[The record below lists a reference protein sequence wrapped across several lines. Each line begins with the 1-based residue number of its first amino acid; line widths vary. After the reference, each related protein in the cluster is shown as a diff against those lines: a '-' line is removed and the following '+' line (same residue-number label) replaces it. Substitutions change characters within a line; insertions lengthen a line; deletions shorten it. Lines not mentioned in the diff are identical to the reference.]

1 MEKEVNPPTDFFKG
15 IKISLKSVLKHP
27 DINLSKITNAVIKC
41 NKIVIQTLMFMKL
54 FLLDHYDKYNKLP
67 TINDEFINSCMKI
80 LCNEKATGRPPK
92 QEIKELKEKL
102 TAFYKSEFQPLI
114 QNENLDYT
122 HMNTILDYLTIDIL
136 TMYENNIKFH
146 YVEYVER
153 YVNVVW
159 KKKFIV
165 SKIRKMNITQKAK
178 EQRVNNLCNQLRKI
192 KTDILS
198 AENKNYKSHTTYHTW
213 INQQK
218 QFITPNKSTYKKN
231 NIVYDLMC
239 SPFDYFP
246 CMIVMMKQV
255 EKEEQ
260 TISNVFPMR
269 NEIIPKHIRLDTT
282 TLVHLLM
289 TKKQGIKSEY
299 LTKGNLKRNENKIW
313 EFFFRTE
320 RKMFHK
326 KYYEFHHMIETDGI
340 SCSLLLLRKD
350 LIGKKLP
357 MMKKGLS
364 TETYIDELTDYAQL
378 QNKKI
383 VAIDPGKCDL
393 IYCVDDDNKEANKFR
408 YSQDQRR
415 KETKKKKYSKI
426 HLEMKKEK
434 IQGKTIIEWETELS
448 KLNKKSLNITKFKE
462 YIQKK
467 SEING
472 LLFSFYEKYIFRKLR
487 LQSYRNTKK
496 SEQKMLNNFK
506 RIFGNEKEVV
516 ICFGDYEQKKQMKYK
531 EATKGKGMR
540 TLFRKAGF
548 QTYLVD
554 EFRTSCMCSKCEIGI
569 CKKTMVRENPKPF
582 RSGNVYKCEIGICK
596 KTMVRENPKPFRSG
610 NVLVHGLICCKN
622 GCGYWN
628 RDVNG
633 ATNIYKIAYN
643 GINKKERPIYLS
655 RSKNSSTG
663 LDEPVKPKFTRLEI
677 GKPC

>member
-1 MEKEVNPPTDFFKG
+1 MELEEKPPDDFFKG
-15 IKISLKSVLKHP
+15 IKTSLKSVLKHP
-27 DINLSKITNAVIKC
+27 DINQPKITNAVIKC

-54 FLLDHYDKYNKLP
+54 FLLDHYNKHNTLP
-67 TINDEFINSCMKI
+67 VINKELINSCMKI
-80 LCNEKATGRPPK
+80 LCNEKSAGRPPK
-92 QEIKELKEKL
+92 KEIKELKDKL
-102 TAFYKSEFQPLI
+102 TSFYKTDFQPII

-136 TMYENNIKFH
+136 TMYENNIKLH
-146 YVEYVER
+146 YVEYIER

-165 SKIRKMNITQKAK
+165 SKIRKLNITQKAK

-192 KTDILS
+192 KNDLLNI
-198 AENKNYKSHTTYHTW
+198 ENNNYKSNPIYHTW

-218 QFITPNKSTYKKN
+218 QIITPNKQSYKKN
-231 NIVYDLMC
+231 NIIYDLMC
-239 SPFDYFP
+239 NPFDYFG
-246 CMIVMMKQV
+246 CMVFMMKQV
-255 EKEEQ
+255 ENEEQ
-260 TISNVFPMR
+260 TIYNVFPMR
-269 NEIIPKHIRLDTT
+269 NEVIPKHIRIDTT

-289 TKKQGIKSEY
+289 TKKQGNKSDY

-313 EFFFRTE
+313 KFFFRTE
-320 RKMFHK
+320 RKFFKK
-326 KYYEFHHMIETDGI
+326 KYYDFHHMIETDGV

-350 LIGKKLP
+350 LVGKKLP
-357 MMKKGLS
+357 MIKKGLS
-364 TETYIDELTDYAQL
+364 KETYIDELDDYSNL

-393 IYCVDDDNKEANKFR
+393 IYCVDNSNKEANEFR

-426 HLEMKKEK
+426 QLEIKQEK
-434 IQGKTIIEWETELS
+434 INGKTIIEWETEIS
-448 KLNKKSLNITKFKE
+448 KCNRKTLDITKFKE

-467 SEING
+467 SEINAM
-472 LLFSFYEKYIFRKLR
+472 LFTFYEKYIFRKLR
-487 LQSYRNTKK
+487 LQSYRNTKR
-496 SEQKMLNNFK
+496 SEQRMLNNFK

-516 ICFGDYEQKKQMKYK
+516 ICFGDYEQKQQMKYK

-554 EFRTSCMCSKCEIGI
+554 EFRTSCMCSKCEVGI
-569 CKKTMVRENPKPF
+569 CKKTMVRENPKPY
-582 RSGNVYKCEIGICK
+582 RSGNILI
-596 KTMVRENPKPFRSG
+596 
-610 NVLVHGLICCKN
+610 HGLICCKN

-633 ATNIYKIAYN
+633 ATNIFKIAYN
-643 GINKKERPIYLS
+643 AINNKARPNYLS
-655 RSKNSSTG
+655 RSNKSSG
-663 LDEPVKPKFTRLEI
+663 SLDELPKPKFTRSVKS
-677 GKPC
+677 KPF

>member
-1 MEKEVNPPTDFFKG
+1 MEKEKPQNDFFKG
-15 IKISLKSVLKHP
+15 IKIFLKSVLKHL
-27 DINLSKITNAVIKC
+27 DVNLPKITNVVIKC
-41 NKIVIQTLMFMKL
+41 NKIVIQVLMFMKL
-54 FLLDHYDKYNKLP
+54 FLLDHYEKYNKLP
-67 TINDEFINSCMKI
+67 IINDEFINSCMKI
-80 LCNEKATGRPPK
+80 LCKENASGRPPK

-102 TAFYKSEFQPLI
+102 TAFYKTDFQPLI

-146 YVEYVER
+146 YIEYVER
-153 YVNVVW
+153 YVNVIW
-159 KKKFIV
+159 KKKFII
-165 SKIRKMNITQKAK
+165 SKIRKLNITQKAK
-178 EQRVNNLCNQLRKI
+178 EKRVNNLCTQLRRI
-192 KTDILS
+192 KSDLLNV
-198 AENKNYKSHTTYHTW
+198 ENINYKSHSIYHTW

-218 QFITPNKSTYKKN
+218 QLITPNKSTYKKN

-246 CMIVMMKQV
+246 CMIKMMKQV
-255 EKEEQ
+255 EKEDH

-282 TLVHLLM
+282 TLVHLLI
-289 TKKQGIKSEY
+289 TKKQGNKSNY
-299 LTKGNLKRNENKIW
+299 LTKGNLKKNEDKIW
-313 EFFFRTE
+313 KFFFRTE

-326 KYYEFHHMIETDGI
+326 KHYEFHHMIETDGI

-357 MMKKGLS
+357 IMKKDLS
-364 TETYIDELTDYAQL
+364 TEIYIHELTDYTQL

-393 IYCVDDDNKEANKFR
+393 IYCVDADNKEANKFR

-426 HLEMKKEK
+426 QLELKKEK
-434 IQGKTIIEWETELS
+434 INGKTIIEWETELS
-448 KLNKKSLNITKFKE
+448 KLNRKSLTINKFKE

-472 LLFSFYEKYIFRKLR
+472 ILFKFYEKYIFRKLR
-487 LQSYRNTKK
+487 LQSYRNTKR
-496 SEQKMLNNFK
+496 SEQKMINKFK
-506 RIFGNEKEVV
+506 KIFGNEKDV
-516 ICFGDYEQKKQMKYK
+516 IVCFGDYEQKKQMKFK

-548 QTYLVD
+548 QTYLID

-569 CKKTMVRENPKPF
+569 CKKTMVRENPKPY
-582 RSGNVYKCEIGICK
+582 RTGNII
-596 KTMVRENPKPFRSG
+596 
-610 NVLVHGLICCKN
+610 VHGLICCKN

-643 GINKKERPIYLS
+643 AINNKKRPNYLS
-655 RSKNSSTG
+655 RSNNLSTG
-663 LDEPVKPKFTRLEI
+663 LDESVKPKFTCIEI
-677 GKPC
+677 CKP

>member
-1 MEKEVNPPTDFFKG
+1 MEIKEKPPDDFFKG
-15 IKISLKSVLKHP
+15 IKTSIKSVLKHP
-27 DINLSKITNAVIKC
+27 DINLPKITNAVIKC

-54 FLLDHYDKYNKLP
+54 FLLHHYDKHTTLP
-67 TINDEFINSCMKI
+67 VINDEFINSCMKI
-80 LCNEKATGRPPK
+80 LCNEKSTGRPPK
-92 QEIKELKEKL
+92 KEIKELKDTL
-102 TAFYKSEFQPLI
+102 TSFYKTDFQPLI
-114 QNENLDYT
+114 QDENLDYT

-165 SKIRKMNITQKAK
+165 SKIRKLNITQKEK
-178 EQRVNNLCNQLRKI
+178 EQKVNNLCSQLRKI
-192 KTDILS
+192 KTDLLNTETI
-198 AENKNYKSHTTYHTW
+198 NYKSNSAYHKW

-218 QFITPNKSTYKKN
+218 KIITPNKSIYKKN

-239 SPFDYFP
+239 SPFDYFGN
-246 CMIVMMKQV
+246 MIFMMKQV
-255 EKEEQ
+255 EKEDQ

-269 NEIIPKHIRLDTT
+269 TEVIPKHIRLDTT

-289 TKKQGIKSEY
+289 TKKQGNKSDY
-299 LTKGNLKRNENKIW
+299 LTKGNLKRKEDKIW

-320 RKMFHK
+320 RKFFK
-326 KYYEFHHMIETDGI
+326 KKHYSFHHMIETDGV

-350 LIGKKLP
+350 LVGKKLP

-364 TETYIDELTDYAQL
+364 TETYIDELNDYSTL

-393 IYCVDDDNKEANKFR
+393 IYCVDNDNKDANKFR

-426 HLEMKKEK
+426 HLELKKEK
-434 IQGKTIIEWETELS
+434 INGKTIIEWETELS
-448 KLNKKSLNITKFKE
+448 KLNRKSLDIQKFKD
-462 YIQKK
+462 YIQNK
-467 SEING
+467 SGINCM
-472 LLFSFYEKYIFRKLR
+472 LFKFYEKYIFRKLR

-506 RIFGNEKEVV
+506 RIFGDEKDVV
-516 ICFGDYEQKKQMKYK
+516 VCFGDYEQKKQMKYK

-548 QTYLVD
+548 QTFLVD
-554 EFRTSCMCSKCEIGI
+554 EFRTSCRCSKCEIGI
-569 CKKTMVRENPKPF
+569 CKKTMVRENPKPY
-582 RSGNVYKCEIGICK
+582 RSC
-596 KTMVRENPKPFRSG
+596 
-610 NVLVHGLICCKN
+610 NVLIHGLICCKN

-643 GINKKERPIYLS
+643 AINNKERPNYLS
-655 RSKNSSTG
+655 RSNNLSGS
-663 LDEPVKPKFTRLEI
+663 LDELPKPKFTRSVK
-677 GKPC
+677 GKPF

>member
-1 MEKEVNPPTDFFKG
+1 MEKEVNPSTDFFKG
-15 IKISLKSVLKHP
+15 IKISLKSVLKQP
-27 DINLSKITNAVIKC
+27 DINIPKITNAVIKC
-41 NKIVIQTLMFMKL
+41 NRIIIQSLMFIKL
-54 FLLDHYDKYNKLP
+54 FLLDHYEKYNKLP
-67 TINDEFINSCMKI
+67 IINNEFINSCMKI
-80 LCNEKATGRPPK
+80 LCKENASGRPPK

-102 TAFYKSEFQPLI
+102 TAFYKTDFQPLI

-146 YVEYVER
+146 YIEYVER
-153 YVNVVW
+153 YVNVIW
-159 KKKFIV
+159 KKKFII
-165 SKIRKMNITQKAK
+165 SKIRKLNITQKAK
-178 EQRVNNLCNQLRKI
+178 EKRVNNLCTQLRRI
-192 KTDILS
+192 KSDLLNV
-198 AENKNYKSHTTYHTW
+198 ENINYKSHSIYHTW

-218 QFITPNKSTYKKN
+218 QLITPNKSTYKKN

-246 CMIVMMKQV
+246 CMIKMMKQV
-255 EKEEQ
+255 EKEDQ

-282 TLVHLLM
+282 TLVHLLI
-289 TKKQGIKSEY
+289 TKKQGNKSNY
-299 LTKGNLKRNENKIW
+299 LTKGNLKKNEDKIW
-313 EFFFRTE
+313 KFFFRTE

-326 KYYEFHHMIETDGI
+326 KHYEFHHMIETDGI

-357 MMKKGLS
+357 IMKKGLS
-364 TETYIDELTDYAQL
+364 IEIYIDELTDYTQL

-393 IYCVDDDNKEANKFR
+393 IYCVDADNKEANKFR

-426 HLEMKKEK
+426 QLELKKEK
-434 IQGKTIIEWETELS
+434 INGKTIIEWETELS
-448 KLNKKSLNITKFKE
+448 KLNRKSLTINKFKE

-472 LLFSFYEKYIFRKLR
+472 ILFKFYEKYIFRKLR
-487 LQSYRNTKK
+487 LQSYRNTKR
-496 SEQKMLNNFK
+496 SEQKMINKFK
-506 RIFGNEKEVV
+506 KIFGNEKDV
-516 ICFGDYEQKKQMKYK
+516 IVCFGDYEQKKQMKFK

-548 QTYLVD
+548 QTYLID

-569 CKKTMVRENPKPF
+569 CKKTMVRENPKPY
-582 RSGNVYKCEIGICK
+582 RTGNII
-596 KTMVRENPKPFRSG
+596 
-610 NVLVHGLICCKN
+610 VHGLICCKN

-643 GINKKERPIYLS
+643 AINNKKRPNYLS
-655 RSKNSSTG
+655 RSNNLSTG
-663 LDEPVKPKFTRLEI
+663 LDESVKPKFTCIEI
-677 GKPC
+677 CKP

>member
-1 MEKEVNPPTDFFKG
+1 MSIKEKPPDDFFKG

-27 DINLSKITNAVIKC
+27 DINTPKITNAVILC
-41 NKIVIQTLMFMKL
+41 NKIVINVLLFMKL
-54 FLLDHYDKYNKLP
+54 YLLNYYEMNNTLPVIDKV
-67 TINDEFINSCMKI
+67 FVNSCMKI
-80 LCNEKATGRPPK
+80 MCNEKPQGRPAK
-92 QEIKELKEKL
+92 KEIKELKDNL
-102 TAFYKSEFQPLI
+102 TAFYKTDFEPLI
-114 QNENLDYT
+114 QKETLEYT
-122 HMNTILDYLTIDIL
+122 HMNTILDYLTIDII
-136 TMYENNIKFH
+136 TMYENNIKNHF
-146 YVEYVER
+146 VEYVER
-153 YVNVVW
+153 YVNVIW

-165 SKIRKMNITQKAK
+165 SKIRKLNITKKEKDAK
-178 EQRVNNLCNQLRKI
+178 INKLCNQLRKI
-192 KTDILS
+192 KNDLLNVETTQ
-198 AENKNYKSHTTYHTW
+198 YKSHISYHSW

-218 QFITPNKSTYKKN
+218 QHIIPVKTFKKN
-231 NIVYDLMC
+231 LYYDLMC
-239 SPFDYFP
+239 SPMDYFP
-246 CMIVMMKQV
+246 CMIKMMKQV

-260 TISNVFPMR
+260 TICNVFPMR

-289 TKKQGIKSEY
+289 TKKQGNKSDY
-299 LTKGNLKRNENKIW
+299 LTEGNLKRNENKIW

-320 RKMFHK
+320 RKCFHK
-326 KYYEFHHMIETDGI
+326 KHYEFHHMIETDGI

-357 MMKKGLS
+357 MMKKGINN
-364 TETYIDELTDYAQL
+364 EEYIDEVKDYSQL

-383 VAIDPGKCDL
+383 VSIDPGKCDL
-393 IYCVDDDNKEANKFR
+393 IFCVDADNKEANKFR

-415 KETKKKKYSKI
+415 KETKKKKFSKI
-426 HLEMKKEK
+426 QLQMKKEK
-434 IQGKTIIEWETELS
+434 IHGKTIIEWETELS
-448 KLNKKSLNITKFKE
+448 KLNRKSLIITKFKE

-472 LLFSFYEKYIFRKLR
+472 ILFKFYEKYIFRKLR

-516 ICFGDYEQKKQMKYK
+516 VCFGDYEQKQQMKYK

-554 EFRTSCMCSKCEIGI
+554 EFRTSCRCSKCEIGI
-569 CKKTMVRENPKPF
+569 CAKNMVMENPRPYKT
-582 RSGNVYKCEIGICK
+582 GNI
-596 KTMVRENPKPFRSG
+596 
-610 NVLVHGLICCKN
+610 LVHGLICCKN

-643 GINKKERPIYLS
+643 AINNKVRPNYLS
-655 RSKNSSTG
+655 RSNNFSGFLEEFPKS
-663 LDEPVKPKFTRLEI
+663 KFTCLEI
-677 GKPC
+677 GKP

>member
-1 MEKEVNPPTDFFKG
+1 
-15 IKISLKSVLKHP
+15 
-27 DINLSKITNAVIKC
+27 
-41 NKIVIQTLMFMKL
+41 MKL
-54 FLLDHYDKYNKLP
+54 FLLDHYDKNNTLP
-67 TINDEFINSCMKI
+67 VINDEFINSCMKM
-80 LCNEKATGRPPK
+80 LCNEKLTGRPPK
-92 QEIKELKEKL
+92 KEIKELKDKL
-102 TAFYKSEFQPLI
+102 TAFYKTDFQPLI

-136 TMYENNIKFH
+136 TMYENNIKLH

-159 KKKFIV
+159 KKKFIMN
-165 SKIRKMNITQKAK
+165 KIRKLNITQKAK

-192 KTDILS
+192 KNDLLNVETT
-198 AENKNYKSHTTYHTW
+198 NYKSHSMYHKW
-213 INQQK
+213 INQHK
-218 QFITPNKSTYKKN
+218 QFITPNKQSYKKN

-239 SPFDYFP
+239 SPFEYFS
-246 CMIVMMKQV
+246 CMIFMMKQI

-260 TISNVFPMR
+260 TIYNVFPMR
-269 NEIIPKHIRLDTT
+269 NEVIPKHIRLDTT

-289 TKKQGIKSEY
+289 TKKQGNKSDY
-299 LTKGNLKRNENKIW
+299 LTKGNLKRKEDKIW

-320 RKMFHK
+320 RKFFK
-326 KYYEFHHMIETDGI
+326 KKHYEFHHMIETDGV

-350 LIGKKLP
+350 LVGKKLP

-364 TETYIDELTDYAQL
+364 TETYIDELNDYSSL

-393 IYCVDDDNKEANKFR
+393 IYCVDNSNKEANEFR

-426 HLEMKKEK
+426 QLELKKEE

-448 KLNKKSLNITKFKE
+448 KLNRKTLNITKFKE
-462 YIQKK
+462 YIKKK
-467 SEING
+467 SEINAI
-472 LLFSFYEKYIFRKLR
+472 LFTFYKKYIFRKLR
-487 LQSYRNTKK
+487 LQSYRNTKR
-496 SEQKMLNNFK
+496 SEQRMLNNFK
-506 RIFGNEKEVV
+506 RIFGNAQDVV
-516 ICFGDYEQKKQMKYK
+516 VCFGDYEQKQQMKYK

-569 CKKTMVRENPKPF
+569 CKKNMVRENPKP
-582 RSGNVYKCEIGICK
+582 Y
-596 KTMVRENPKPFRSG
+596 RSG
-610 NVLVHGLICCKN
+610 NVLIHGLICCKN

-633 ATNIYKIAYN
+633 ATNIFKIAYN
-643 GINKKERPIYLS
+643 AINNKERPNYLS
-655 RSKNSSTG
+655 RSNKSSG
-663 LDEPVKPKFTRLEI
+663 SLDELPKPKFTRSAK
-677 GKPC
+677 GKPF

>member
-1 MEKEVNPPTDFFKG
+1 MEIKEKPPEDFFKG
-15 IKISLKSVLKHP
+15 IKISLKSVLKNP
-27 DINLSKITNAVIKC
+27 EINTPKITNAVIKC

-54 FLLDHYDKYNKLP
+54 FLLHYYDKHNILP
-67 TINDEFINSCMKI
+67 IINDKFINSCMKI
-80 LCNEKATGRPPK
+80 LCNEKLTGRPPK
-92 QEIKELKEKL
+92 KEIKELKDKL
-102 TAFYKSEFQPLI
+102 TAFYKTDFQPLI

-136 TMYENNIKFH
+136 TMYENNIKLH
-146 YVEYVER
+146 YVEYIER

-159 KKKFIV
+159 KKKFIMN
-165 SKIRKMNITQKAK
+165 KIRKLNITQKAK
-178 EQRVNNLCNQLRKI
+178 EQKVNNLCNQLRKI
-192 KTDILS
+192 KTDLLNI
-198 AENKNYKSHTTYHTW
+198 ENINYKSHSIYHNW
-213 INQQK
+213 INQHK
-218 QFITPNKSTYKKN
+218 QFITPNKQSYKKN

-239 SPFDYFP
+239 SPMDYFP
-246 CMIVMMKQV
+246 CMIFMMKQI

-260 TISNVFPMR
+260 TIYNVFPMR
-269 NEIIPKHIRLDTT
+269 SEVILKHIRLDTT

-289 TKKQGIKSEY
+289 TKKQGNKSDF
-299 LTKGNLKRNENKIW
+299 LTKGNLKINEDKIW

-320 RKMFHK
+320 RKFFKK
-326 KYYEFHHMIETDGI
+326 KYYEFHHMIETDGV

-350 LIGKKLP
+350 LVGKKLP

-364 TETYIDELTDYAQL
+364 NETYIDELNDYSNL

-383 VAIDPGKCDL
+383 VGIDPGKCDL
-393 IYCVDDDNKEANKFR
+393 IYCVDADNKEANKFR

-426 HLEMKKEK
+426 QLELKKEK

-448 KLNKKSLNITKFKE
+448 KLNKKTLTISKFKD

-467 SEING
+467 SEINNI
-472 LLFSFYEKYIFRKLR
+472 LFTFYEKNIFRKLR

-496 SEQKMLNNFK
+496 SEQKMINQFK
-506 RIFGNEKEVV
+506 KIFGNEKDIVV
-516 ICFGDYEQKKQMKYK
+516 CFGDYEQKKQMKYK

-554 EFRTSCMCSKCEIGI
+554 EFRTSCMCSKCEKCI
-569 CKKTMVRENPKPF
+569 CKKTMVRENPKPY
-582 RSGNVYKCEIGICK
+582 RTGNII
-596 KTMVRENPKPFRSG
+596 
-610 NVLVHGLICCKN
+610 VHGLICCKN

-633 ATNIYKIAYN
+633 ATNIYKIAN
-643 GINKKERPIYLS
+643 NAINNKERPNYLS
-655 RSKNSSTG
+655 RNINLSTG
-663 LDEPVKPKFTRLEI
+663 LDEPVKPKFTRSVK
-677 GKPC
+677 GKPF

>member
-1 MEKEVNPPTDFFKG
+1 MEIKEKPPDDFFKG
-15 IKISLKSVLKHP
+15 IKTSLKSVLKHP
-27 DINLSKITNAVIKC
+27 DINLPKITNAVIKC
-41 NKIVIQTLMFMKL
+41 NKIVIQTMMFMKL
-54 FLLDHYDKYNKLP
+54 FLLDHYDKNNTLP
-67 TINDEFINSCMKI
+67 VINDEFINSCMKI
-80 LCNEKATGRPPK
+80 LCNEKASGRPPK
-92 QEIKELKEKL
+92 KEIKELKDKL
-102 TAFYKSEFQPLI
+102 TAFYKRDFKPFI

-136 TMYENNIKFH
+136 TMYENNIKLH
-146 YVEYVER
+146 YVEYIER
-153 YVNVVW
+153 YVNIVW
-159 KKKFIV
+159 KKKFIMN
-165 SKIRKMNITQKAK
+165 KIRKLNITQKAK

-192 KTDILS
+192 KNDLLNV
-198 AENKNYKSHTTYHTW
+198 ENNNYKSHSMYHKW

-218 QFITPNKSTYKKN
+218 QFITPSKTTYKKN

-239 SPFDYFP
+239 SPFDYFG
-246 CMIVMMKQV
+246 CMIFMMKQI

-260 TISNVFPMR
+260 TIYNVFPMR
-269 NEIIPKHIRLDTT
+269 NEVIPKHIRLDTT

-289 TKKQGIKSEY
+289 TKKQGNKSDY
-299 LTKGNLKRNENKIW
+299 LTKGNLKRKEDKIW

-320 RKMFHK
+320 RKCFKK
-326 KYYEFHHMIETDGI
+326 KYYEFHHMIETDGV

-364 TETYIDELTDYAQL
+364 TETYIDELNDYSNL

-383 VAIDPGKCDL
+383 VGIDPGKNDL
-393 IYCVDDDNKEANKFR
+393 IYCVDNSNKEANEFR

-426 HLEMKKEK
+426 QLELKEEK
-434 IQGKTIIEWETELS
+434 INGKTIIEWETEIS
-448 KLNKKSLNITKFKE
+448 KYNRKTLNITKFKK

-467 SEING
+467 SEINSI
-472 LLFSFYEKYIFRKLR
+472 LFVFYEKYIFRKLR
-487 LQSYRNTKK
+487 LQSYRNTKR

-516 ICFGDYEQKKQMKYK
+516 VCFGDYEQKYQMKYK
-531 EATKGKGMR
+531 EATKGKGIR

-548 QTYLVD
+548 QTYLVN
-554 EFRTSCMCSKCEIGI
+554 EFRTSYMCSKCEVGI
-569 CKKTMVRENPKPF
+569 CKKNMVRENPKP
-582 RSGNVYKCEIGICK
+582 Y
-596 KTMVRENPKPFRSG
+596 RSG
-610 NVLVHGLICCKN
+610 NVLIHGLICCKN

-643 GINKKERPIYLS
+643 AINNKERPNYLS
-655 RSKNSSTG
+655 RNNKSSG
-663 LDEPVKPKFTRLEI
+663 SLDELPKSKFTRSAK
-677 GKPC
+677 GKPF

>member
-1 MEKEVNPPTDFFKG
+1 MSIKEKPPDDFFKG

-27 DINLSKITNAVIKC
+27 DVNLPKITNAVIKC

-54 FLLDHYDKYNKLP
+54 FLLDHYEKYNTLP
-67 TINDEFINSCMKI
+67 IINDEFINSCMKI

-92 QEIKELKEKL
+92 QEIKELKDTL
-102 TAFYKSEFQPLI
+102 TSFYKTDFQPII

-165 SKIRKMNITQKAK
+165 SKIRKLNITQKEK

-192 KTDILS
+192 KNDLLNIEKT
-198 AENKNYKSHTTYHTW
+198 NYKSHSMYHAW

-218 QFITPNKSTYKKN
+218 QFITPNKTTYKKN

-239 SPFDYFP
+239 NPMNYFP
-246 CMIVMMKQV
+246 CMIKMMKQV
-255 EKEEQ
+255 EKEQQ

-269 NEIIPKHIRLDTT
+269 NEVIPKHIRLDTT

-289 TKKQGIKSEY
+289 TKKQGNKSDF
-299 LTKGNLKRNENKIW
+299 LTKGNLKRKEDKIW

-326 KYYEFHHMIETDGI
+326 KYYEFHHMIETDGV

-357 MMKKGLS
+357 MMKKELL
-364 TETYIDELTDYAQL
+364 TETYIDELTDYTQL

-426 HLEMKKEK
+426 QLELKKEK
-434 IQGKTIIEWETELS
+434 INGKTIIEWETELS
-448 KLNKKSLNITKFKE
+448 KLNRKSLNITKFKE

-467 SEING
+467 SEINNT
-472 LLFSFYEKYIFRKLR
+472 LYKFYETYIFRKLR

-496 SEQKMLNNFK
+496 SEQKMINQFK
-506 RIFGNEKEVV
+506 KIFGNENDVV
-516 ICFGDYEQKKQMKYK
+516 VCFGDYEQKQHMKFK

-569 CKKTMVRENPKPF
+569 CKKTMVRENPKPY
-582 RSGNVYKCEIGICK
+582 RNGNII
-596 KTMVRENPKPFRSG
+596 
-610 NVLVHGLICCKN
+610 VHGLICCKN

-633 ATNIYKIAYN
+633 ATNIYKIAYDA
-643 GINKKERPIYLS
+643 INNKERPNYLS
-655 RSKNSSTG
+655 RSKNLSTG
-663 LDEPVKPKFTRLEI
+663 LDEPVKPKFTRSVK

>member
-15 IKISLKSVLKHP
+15 IKISLKSVLKQP

-54 FLLDHYDKYNKLP
+54 FLLDHYDKHNKLP
-67 TINDEFINSCMKI
+67 IINDEFINSCMKI

-92 QEIKELKEKL
+92 KEIKELKDTL
-102 TAFYKSEFQPLI
+102 SAFYKTDFQPLI

-146 YVEYVER
+146 YIEYVER

-159 KKKFIV
+159 KKKLIV
-165 SKIRKMNITQKAK
+165 NKIRKMNITQKEK
-178 EQRVNNLCNQLRKI
+178 EQRVNNLCSQLRKI
-192 KTDILS
+192 KTDLLNVTEGS
-198 AENKNYKSHTTYHTW
+198 KNYKSHSMYHAW
-213 INQQK
+213 INKQK

-246 CMIVMMKQV
+246 CMIMMMNQV

-269 NEIIPKHIRLDTT
+269 SEIIPKHIRLDTT

-340 SCSLLLLRKD
+340 SCTLLLLRKD
-350 LIGKKLP
+350 LIGKRLP

-364 TETYIDELTDYAQL
+364 CETYIDELPDYMQL

-383 VAIDPGKCDL
+383 VGVDPGLCDL
-393 IYCVDDDNKEANKFR
+393 IYCVDADNKEANKFR

-426 HLEMKKEK
+426 QLELKKEN
-434 IQGKTIIEWETELS
+434 INGKTIIEWETELS
-448 KLNKKSLNITKFKE
+448 KLNRKSLNITKFKE

-472 LLFSFYEKYIFRKLR
+472 LLFAFYEKYIFRKLR

-496 SEQKMLNNFK
+496 SEQKMINNFK
-506 RIFGNEKEVV
+506 RIFGNEKDVV
-516 ICFGDYEQKKQMKYK
+516 VCFGDYEQKQHMKFK

-554 EFRTSCMCSKCEIGI
+554 EFRTSCRCS
-569 CKKTMVRENPKPF
+569 
-582 RSGNVYKCEIGICK
+582 KCEIGICK

-643 GINKKERPIYLS
+643 AVNNKERPNYLS
-655 RSKNSSTG
+655 RSKNTSTG
-663 LDEPVKPKFTRLEI
+663 LDEPVKSKFTCLEI

>member
-1 MEKEVNPPTDFFKG
+1 
-15 IKISLKSVLKHP
+15 
-27 DINLSKITNAVIKC
+27 
-41 NKIVIQTLMFMKL
+41 
-54 FLLDHYDKYNKLP
+54 
-67 TINDEFINSCMKI
+67 
-80 LCNEKATGRPPK
+80 
-92 QEIKELKEKL
+92 
-102 TAFYKSEFQPLI
+102 
-114 QNENLDYT
+114 
-122 HMNTILDYLTIDIL
+122 
-136 TMYENNIKFH
+136 
-146 YVEYVER
+146 
-153 YVNVVW
+153 
-159 KKKFIV
+159 
-165 SKIRKMNITQKAK
+165 MNITQKEK
-178 EQRVNNLCNQLRKI
+178 EQRVNNLCGQLRKI
-192 KTDILS
+192 KTDLLNVTEGS
-198 AENKNYKSHTTYHTW
+198 KNYKSHAMYHTW

-218 QFITPNKSTYKKN
+218 QSITPNKSTYKKN

-246 CMIVMMKQV
+246 CMIVMMKQI

-269 NEIIPKHIRLDTT
+269 SEIIPKHIRLDTT

-320 RKMFHK
+320 QKTFHK

-350 LIGKKLP
+350 LIGKRLP

-364 TETYIDELTDYAQL
+364 SETYIDELTDYTQL

-383 VAIDPGKCDL
+383 VSIDPGLCDL
-393 IYCVDDDNKEANKFR
+393 IYCVDSDNKDANKFR

-426 HLEMKKEK
+426 QLKLKREK
-434 IQGKTIIEWETELS
+434 INGKTIIEWETELS
-448 KLNKKSLNITKFKE
+448 KLNRKSLTITKFKE

-472 LLFSFYEKYIFRKLR
+472 LLFAFYEKYIFRKLR

-496 SEQKMLNNFK
+496 SEQKMINNFK
-506 RIFGNEKEVV
+506 RIFGNETDVV
-516 ICFGDYEQKKQMKYK
+516 VCFGDYEQKQHMKFK

-540 TLFRKAGF
+540 TLFRNAGF

-554 EFRTSCMCSKCEIGI
+554 EFRTSCRCSKCEIGI
-569 CKKTMVRENPKPF
+569 CKKTLVRK
-582 RSGNVYKCEIGICK
+582 
-596 KTMVRENPKPFRSG
+596 NPKPFRSG

-643 GINKKERPIYLS
+643 AINNKERPSYLS
-655 RSKNSSTG
+655 RSKNTSTG
-663 LDEPVKPKFTRLEI
+663 LDESVKPKFTCLEI

>member
-1 MEKEVNPPTDFFKG
+1 MEIKEKPPEDFFKG
-15 IKISLKSVLKHP
+15 IKTSLKSVLKHP
-27 DINLSKITNAVIKC
+27 GINLHKITNAVIKC

-54 FLLDHYDKYNKLP
+54 FLLDHYEKHNILP
-67 TINDEFINSCMKI
+67 IINDEFINSCMKI
-80 LCNEKATGRPPK
+80 LCNEKASGRPPK
-92 QEIKELKEKL
+92 KEIKELKDCL
-102 TAFYKSEFQPLI
+102 TAFYKSDFQQLI
-114 QNENLDYT
+114 QNEHLDYT

-165 SKIRKMNITQKAK
+165 NKIRKMNITQKEK
-178 EQRVNNLCNQLRKI
+178 EQRVNNLCSQLRKI
-192 KTDILS
+192 KTDLLNT
-198 AENKNYKSHTTYHTW
+198 ETTNYKSNFAYHKW

-218 QFITPNKSTYKKN
+218 QFITPNKTIYKKN

-239 SPFDYFP
+239 SPFDYFGN
-246 CMIVMMKQV
+246 MIFMMKQV
-255 EKEEQ
+255 EKEDQ

-269 NEIIPKHIRLDTT
+269 SGVIPKHIRLDTT

-289 TKKQGIKSEY
+289 TKKQGNKSDY
-299 LTKGNLKRNENKIW
+299 LTKGNLKRKEDKIW

-320 RKMFHK
+320 RKFFKK
-326 KYYEFHHMIETDGI
+326 KYYSFHHMIETDGV

-350 LIGKKLP
+350 LVGKKLP
-357 MMKKGLS
+357 IMKKGLS
-364 TETYIDELTDYAQL
+364 IETYIDELNDYSNL

-393 IYCVDDDNKEANKFR
+393 IYCVDNDNKDANKFR

-426 HLEMKKEK
+426 QLGLKKEK

-448 KLNKKSLNITKFKE
+448 KLNRKSLNITKFKQ
-462 YIQKK
+462 YIQNK
-467 SEING
+467 SEINTM
-472 LLFSFYEKYIFRKLR
+472 LFTFYEKYIFRKLR

-506 RIFGNEKEVV
+506 RIFGNEKDIIV
-516 ICFGDYEQKKQMKYK
+516 CFGDYEQKKQMKYK

-548 QTYLVD
+548 QTFLVD
-554 EFRTSCMCSKCEIGI
+554 EFRTSCRCSKCEIGI
-569 CKKTMVRENPKPF
+569 CKKTMVRENPKP
-582 RSGNVYKCEIGICK
+582 YK
-596 KTMVRENPKPFRSG
+596 SG
-610 NVLVHGLICCKN
+610 NVLIHGLICCKN

-643 GINKKERPIYLS
+643 AINNKARPNYLS
-655 RSKNSSTG
+655 RSKNLSGS
-663 LDEPVKPKFTRLEI
+663 LDELPKPKFTRSAK
-677 GKPC
+677 GKPF

>member
-1 MEKEVNPPTDFFKG
+1 MSIKEKPPDDFFKG

-27 DINLSKITNAVIKC
+27 DVNLPKITNAVIKC

-54 FLLDHYDKYNKLP
+54 FLLDYYEKHNKLLI
-67 TINDEFINSCMKI
+67 INDEFINSCMKI
-80 LCNEKATGRPPK
+80 LCNEKSSGRPPK

-102 TAFYKSEFQPLI
+102 SAFYKTDFQPLI
-114 QNENLDYT
+114 QNEELDYT

-165 SKIRKMNITQKAK
+165 SKIRKLNITQKEK
-178 EQRVNNLCNQLRKI
+178 EQRVSVLCSQLRKI
-192 KTDILS
+192 KTDLLNIES
-198 AENKNYKSHTTYHTW
+198 TNYKSHSMYHTW
-213 INQQK
+213 INRQK
-218 QFITPNKSTYKKN
+218 QMITPNKTTYKKN

-239 SPFDYFP
+239 SPMDYFP
-246 CMIVMMKQV
+246 CMIKMMKQV

-269 NEIIPKHIRLDTT
+269 SEVIPKHIRLDTT

-289 TKKQGIKSEY
+289 TKKQGNKSDY
-299 LTKGNLKRNENKIW
+299 LTKGNLKRKEDKIW

-326 KYYEFHHMIETDGI
+326 KYYEFHHMIETDGV

-364 TETYIDELTDYAQL
+364 TETYIDELTEYSQL

-393 IYCVDDDNKEANKFR
+393 IYCVDDDKKEANKFR

-426 HLEMKKEK
+426 QLELKKEK
-434 IQGKTIIEWETELS
+434 INGKTIIEWETELS
-448 KLNKKSLNITKFKE
+448 KLNRKSLNIQKFKE

-467 SEING
+467 SEINNV
-472 LLFSFYEKYIFRKLR
+472 LYKFYETYIFRKLR

-496 SEQKMLNNFK
+496 SEQKMINQFK
-506 RIFGNEKEVV
+506 KIFGNEKEVV
-516 ICFGDYEQKKQMKYK
+516 VCFGDYEQKQHMKFK

-554 EFRTSCMCSKCEIGI
+554 EFRTSCMCSNCEIGI
-569 CKKTMVRENPKPF
+569 CKKTMVRKNPKPY
-582 RSGNVYKCEIGICK
+582 RTGNII
-596 KTMVRENPKPFRSG
+596 
-610 NVLVHGLICCKN
+610 VHGLICCKN

-643 GINKKERPIYLS
+643 AINNKERPNYLS
-655 RSKNSSTG
+655 RSKNLSTG
-663 LDEPVKPKFTRLEI
+663 LDEPVKPKFTRSVKC
-677 GKPC
+677 KPF

>member
-1 MEKEVNPPTDFFKG
+1 MSNIKEKPPDDFFKG
-15 IKISLKSVLKHP
+15 IKLSLKSVLKHP
-27 DINLSKITNAVIKC
+27 DINLPKITNAVIKC
-41 NKIVIQTLMFMKL
+41 NKIVIQTLQFMKL
-54 FLLDHYDKYNKLP
+54 FILNHYEKHHSLP
-67 TINDEFINSCMKI
+67 IINDEFINSCMKI
-80 LCNEKATGRPPK
+80 LCNENASGRPPK
-92 QEIKELKEKL
+92 KEIKELKDTL
-102 TAFYKSEFQPLI
+102 TAFYKSDFQPLI
-114 QNENLDYT
+114 QNDNLDYT

-159 KKKFIV
+159 KKKFLV
-165 SKIRKMNITQKAK
+165 NKIRKLNLTQKEK
-178 EQRVNNLCNQLRKI
+178 EQRVNKLCSQLRKI
-192 KTDILS
+192 KSDILNVDKS
-198 AENKNYKSHTTYHTW
+198 GYKSQPSYHSW
-213 INQQK
+213 INQHK
-218 QFITPNKSTYKKN
+218 QFITPNKPTYKKN

-269 NEIIPKHIRLDTT
+269 SEIIPKHIRLDTT

-320 RKMFHK
+320 RKFFHK
-326 KYYEFHHMIETDGI
+326 QHYEFHHMIETDGI

-350 LIGKKLP
+350 LIGKRLP

-364 TETYIDELTDYAQL
+364 NETYIDEVKEYSTLR
-378 QNKKI
+378 NKKI
-383 VAIDPGKCDL
+383 VAIDPGLCDL
-393 IYCVDDDNKEANKFR
+393 IYCVDADNKEANTFR

-415 KETKKKKYSKI
+415 KETKKKKYAKI
-426 HLEMKKEK
+426 QLGLKKEK

-448 KLNKKSLNITKFKE
+448 KLNKKSLDITKFKA

-472 LLFSFYEKYIFRKLR
+472 LLFTFYEKYVFRKLR
-487 LQSYRNTKK
+487 LQSYRNIKN
-496 SEQKMLNNFK
+496 SEQRMINNFK

-516 ICFGDYEQKKQMKYK
+516 VCFGDYEQKQHMKFK

-540 TLFRKAGF
+540 SLFKKANF

-554 EFRTSCMCSKCEIGI
+554 EFRTSCRCSKCEIGI

-582 RSGNVYKCEIGICK
+582 RTGNI
-596 KTMVRENPKPFRSG
+596 
-610 NVLVHGLICCKN
+610 LVHGLICCKN

-643 GINKKERPIYLS
+643 AINNKARPSYLS
-655 RSKNSSTG
+655 RSNNTSG
-663 LDEPVKPKFTRLEI
+663 NLDELPKPKFTL
-677 GKPC
+677 P

>member
-1 MEKEVNPPTDFFKG
+1 MEEEVNPPTDFFKG

-27 DINLSKITNAVIKC
+27 DINLPKITNAVIKC
-41 NKIVIQTLMFMKL
+41 NKIVIQVLMFMKL
-54 FLLDHYDKYNKLP
+54 FLLDHYDKHNTLP
-67 TINDEFINSCMKI
+67 IINDEFINSCMKI

-102 TAFYKSEFQPLI
+102 TSFYKSDFQPLI
-114 QNENLDYT
+114 QDENLDYT

-178 EQRVNNLCNQLRKI
+178 EQRVNNLCSQLRKI
-192 KTDILS
+192 KNDLLNVT
-198 AENKNYKSHTTYHTW
+198 ETNYKSHTMYHTW
-213 INQQK
+213 INQHK
-218 QFITPNKSTYKKN
+218 QSITPNKPTYKKN

-255 EKEEQ
+255 ETEEQ

-269 NEIIPKHIRLDTT
+269 SEIIPKHIRLDTT

-289 TKKQGIKSEY
+289 TTKQGIKSEY
-299 LTKGNLKRNENKIW
+299 LTKGNLKRNEDKIW

-320 RKMFHK
+320 RKMFSK

-340 SCSLLLLRKD
+340 SCTLLLLRKD
-350 LIGKKLP
+350 LIGKRLP

-364 TETYIDELTDYAQL
+364 TETYIDELTDYTQL

-383 VAIDPGKCDL
+383 VGIDPGKCDL
-393 IYCVDDDNKEANKFR
+393 IYCVDADNKDANKFR

-426 HLEMKKEK
+426 QLELKKEK
-434 IQGKTIIEWETELS
+434 IQGKGTSKTIIEWETELS
-448 KLNKKSLNITKFKE
+448 KLNKKTLDITKFKE

-472 LLFSFYEKYIFRKLR
+472 LLFPFYEKYIFRKLR

-506 RIFGNEKEVV
+506 RIFGSEKDVV
-516 ICFGDYEQKKQMKYK
+516 VCFGDYEQKKHMKFK

-554 EFRTSCMCSKCEIGI
+554 EFRTSCRCS
-569 CKKTMVRENPKPF
+569 
-582 RSGNVYKCEIGICK
+582 KCEIGICK

-633 ATNIYKIAYN
+633 ATNIYKIAFN
-643 GINKKERPIYLS
+643 AINNKARPSYLS
-655 RSKNSSTG
+655 RSKNTSTG
-663 LDEPVKPKFTRLEI
+663 LDEPVKPKFTCLEI

>member
-1 MEKEVNPPTDFFKG
+1 
-15 IKISLKSVLKHP
+15 
-27 DINLSKITNAVIKC
+27 
-41 NKIVIQTLMFMKL
+41 MKL
-54 FLLDHYDKYNKLP
+54 FLLDHYDKHNTIP
-67 TINDEFINSCMKI
+67 VINDEFINSCMKI
-80 LCNEKATGRPPK
+80 LCNEKSTGRPPK
-92 QEIKELKEKL
+92 KEIKELKDTL
-102 TAFYKSEFQPLI
+102 TSFYKTDFQPLI
-114 QNENLDYT
+114 QDENLDYT

-165 SKIRKMNITQKAK
+165 SKIRKLNITQKEK
-178 EQRVNNLCNQLRKI
+178 EQKVNNLCSQLRKI
-192 KTDILS
+192 KTDLLNT
-198 AENKNYKSHTTYHTW
+198 ETTNYKSNSAYHKW

-218 QFITPNKSTYKKN
+218 KIITPNKSIYKKN

-239 SPFDYFP
+239 SPFDYFGN
-246 CMIVMMKQV
+246 MIFMMKQV
-255 EKEEQ
+255 AKEDQ

-269 NEIIPKHIRLDTT
+269 SEVIPKHIRLDTT

-289 TKKQGIKSEY
+289 TKKQGNKSDY
-299 LTKGNLKRNENKIW
+299 LTKGNLKRKEDKIW

-320 RKMFHK
+320 RKFFK
-326 KYYEFHHMIETDGI
+326 KKHYSFHHMIETDGV

-350 LIGKKLP
+350 LVGKKLP

-364 TETYIDELTDYAQL
+364 TETYIDELNDYSTL

-393 IYCVDDDNKEANKFR
+393 IYCVDNDNKDANKFR

-426 HLEMKKEK
+426 HLELKKEK
-434 IQGKTIIEWETELS
+434 NNGKTIIEWETELS
-448 KLNKKSLNITKFKE
+448 KLNRKSLDIQKFKD

-472 LLFSFYEKYIFRKLR
+472 MLFKFYEKYIFRKLR

-506 RIFGNEKEVV
+506 RIFADEKNVV
-516 ICFGDYEQKKQMKYK
+516 VCFGDYEQKKQMKYK

-548 QTYLVD
+548 QTFLVD
-554 EFRTSCMCSKCEIGI
+554 EFRTSCRCSKCEIGI
-569 CKKTMVRENPKPF
+569 CKKTMVRENPKP
-582 RSGNVYKCEIGICK
+582 Y
-596 KTMVRENPKPFRSG
+596 RSG
-610 NVLVHGLICCKN
+610 NVLIHGLICCKN

-643 GINKKERPIYLS
+643 AINNKERPNYLS
-655 RSKNSSTG
+655 RSNNLSG
-663 LDEPVKPKFTRLEI
+663 NLDELPKPKFTRSVK
-677 GKPC
+677 GKPF

>member
-1 MEKEVNPPTDFFKG
+1 MEIKEKPPEDFFKG
-15 IKISLKSVLKHP
+15 IKTSLKSVLKHP
-27 DINLSKITNAVIKC
+27 GINLHKITNAVIKC

-54 FLLDHYDKYNKLP
+54 FLLDHYEKHNILP
-67 TINDEFINSCMKI
+67 IINDEFINSCMKI
-80 LCNEKATGRPPK
+80 LCNEKASGRPPK
-92 QEIKELKEKL
+92 KEIKELKDCL
-102 TAFYKSEFQPLI
+102 TAFYKSDFQQLI
-114 QNENLDYT
+114 QNEHLDYT

-165 SKIRKMNITQKAK
+165 NKIRKMNITQKEK
-178 EQRVNNLCNQLRKI
+178 EQRVNNLCSQLRKI
-192 KTDILS
+192 KTDLLNT
-198 AENKNYKSHTTYHTW
+198 ETTNYKSNFAYHKW

-218 QFITPNKSTYKKN
+218 QFITPNKTIYKKN

-239 SPFDYFP
+239 SPFDYFGN
-246 CMIVMMKQV
+246 MIFMMKQV
-255 EKEEQ
+255 EKEDQ

-269 NEIIPKHIRLDTT
+269 SGVIPKHIRLDTT

-289 TKKQGIKSEY
+289 TKKQGNKSDY
-299 LTKGNLKRNENKIW
+299 LTKGNLKRKEDKIW

-320 RKMFHK
+320 RKFFKK
-326 KYYEFHHMIETDGI
+326 KYYSFHHMIETDGV

-350 LIGKKLP
+350 LVGKKLP
-357 MMKKGLS
+357 IMKKGLS
-364 TETYIDELTDYAQL
+364 IETYINELNDYSNL

-393 IYCVDDDNKEANKFR
+393 IYCVDNDNKDANKFR
-408 YSQDQRR
+408 YSQNQRR

-426 HLEMKKEK
+426 QLGLKKEK

-448 KLNKKSLNITKFKE
+448 KLNRKSLNITKFKQ
-462 YIQKK
+462 YIQNK
-467 SEING
+467 SEINTM
-472 LLFSFYEKYIFRKLR
+472 LFTFYEKYIFRKLR

-506 RIFGNEKEVV
+506 RIFGNEKDIIV
-516 ICFGDYEQKKQMKYK
+516 CFGDYEQKKQMKYK

-548 QTYLVD
+548 QTFLVD
-554 EFRTSCMCSKCEIGI
+554 EFRTSCRCSKCEIGI
-569 CKKTMVRENPKPF
+569 CKKTMVRENPKP
-582 RSGNVYKCEIGICK
+582 YK
-596 KTMVRENPKPFRSG
+596 SG
-610 NVLVHGLICCKN
+610 NVLIHGLICCKN

-643 GINKKERPIYLS
+643 AINNKARPNYLS
-655 RSKNSSTG
+655 RSKNLSGS
-663 LDEPVKPKFTRLEI
+663 LDELPKPKFTRSAK
-677 GKPC
+677 GKPF

>member
-1 MEKEVNPPTDFFKG
+1 MEEEVNPPTDFFKG
-15 IKISLKSVLKHP
+15 IKISLKSVLKRP
-27 DINLSKITNAVIKC
+27 DINLPKITNAVIKC
-41 NKIVIQTLMFMKL
+41 NKIVIQVLMFMKL
-54 FLLDHYDKYNKLP
+54 FLLDHYDKHNTLP
-67 TINDEFINSCMKI
+67 IINDEFINSCMKI

-102 TAFYKSEFQPLI
+102 TSFYKSDFQPLI
-114 QNENLDYT
+114 QDENLDYT

-165 SKIRKMNITQKAK
+165 GKIRKMNITQKAK
-178 EQRVNNLCNQLRKI
+178 EQRVNNLCSQLRKI
-192 KTDILS
+192 KTDLLNIT
-198 AENKNYKSHTTYHTW
+198 ETNYKSNSMYHTW

-218 QFITPNKSTYKKN
+218 QSITPNKSIYKKN

-255 EKEEQ
+255 ETEEQ

-269 NEIIPKHIRLDTT
+269 SEIIPKHIRLDTT

-289 TKKQGIKSEY
+289 TKTQGIKSEY
-299 LTKGNLKRNENKIW
+299 LTKGNLKRNEDKIW

-320 RKMFHK
+320 RKMFYK

-340 SCSLLLLRKD
+340 SCTLLLLRKD
-350 LIGKKLP
+350 LIGKRLP

-364 TETYIDELTDYAQL
+364 TETYIDELTDYTQL

-383 VAIDPGKCDL
+383 VGIDPGKCDL
-393 IYCVDDDNKEANKFR
+393 IYCVDADNKDTNKFR

-426 HLEMKKEK
+426 QLELKKER
-434 IQGKTIIEWETELS
+434 IQGKGTSKTIIEWETELS
-448 KLNKKSLNITKFKE
+448 KLNKKTLNITKFKE

-472 LLFSFYEKYIFRKLR
+472 LLFPFYEKYIFRKLR

-506 RIFGNEKEVV
+506 RIFGSEKDVV
-516 ICFGDYEQKKQMKYK
+516 VCFGDYEQKKHMKFK

-554 EFRTSCMCSKCEIGI
+554 EFRTSCRCSKCEIGI
-569 CKKTMVRENPKPF
+569 CKKTMVMENPRPY
-582 RSGNVYKCEIGICK
+582 RNGS
-596 KTMVRENPKPFRSG
+596 
-610 NVLVHGLICCKN
+610 VLVHGLIRCKN

-628 RDVNG
+628 RDTNG
-633 ATNIYKIAYN
+633 ATNIYKIAFN
-643 GINKKERPIYLS
+643 AINNKARPSYLS
-655 RSKNSSTG
+655 RSITTPQG
-663 LDEPVKPKFTRLEI
+663 F
-677 GKPC
+677 

>member
-27 DINLSKITNAVIKC
+27 DVNLPKITNAVIKC
-41 NKIVIQTLMFMKL
+41 NKIVIQVLMFMKL
-54 FLLDHYDKYNKLP
+54 FLLDHYDKHNKLP
-67 TINDEFINSCMKI
+67 IINDEFINSCMKI

-92 QEIKELKEKL
+92 KEIKELKDTL
-102 TAFYKSEFQPLI
+102 SAFYKTDFQPLI

-165 SKIRKMNITQKAK
+165 SKIRKMNITQKEK
-178 EQRVNNLCNQLRKI
+178 EQRVNNLCSQLRKI
-192 KTDILS
+192 KTDLLNVTEGS
-198 AENKNYKSHTTYHTW
+198 KNYKSHTMYHIW

-269 NEIIPKHIRLDTT
+269 SEIIPKHIRLDTT

-299 LTKGNLKRNENKIW
+299 LTKGNLKRNEDKIW

-340 SCSLLLLRKD
+340 SCTLLLLRKD
-350 LIGKKLP
+350 LIGKRLP

-364 TETYIDELTDYAQL
+364 GETYIDDLDDYSSL

-383 VAIDPGKCDL
+383 VAIDPGLCDL
-393 IYCVDDDNKEANKFR
+393 IYCVDADNKEANKFR

-426 HLEMKKEK
+426 QLELKKEK
-434 IQGKTIIEWETELS
+434 INGKTIIEWETELS
-448 KLNKKSLNITKFKE
+448 KLNRKSLNITKFKE

-472 LLFSFYEKYIFRKLR
+472 LLFAFYEKYIFRKLR

-496 SEQKMLNNFK
+496 SEQKMINNFK
-506 RIFGNEKEVV
+506 RIFGNEKDVV
-516 ICFGDYEQKKQMKYK
+516 VCFGDYEQKQHMKFK

-554 EFRTSCMCSKCEIGI
+554 EFRTSCRCSKCEIGI

-582 RSGNVYKCEIGICK
+582 I
-596 KTMVRENPKPFRSG
+596 SG

-643 GINKKERPIYLS
+643 AVNNKERPNYLS
-655 RSKNSSTG
+655 RSKNTSTG
-663 LDEPVKPKFTRLEI
+663 LDEPVKSKFTCLEI
-677 GKPC
+677 GEPC

>member
-1 MEKEVNPPTDFFKG
+1 MSIKEKPPDDFFKG

-27 DINLSKITNAVIKC
+27 DVNLPKITNAVIKC

-54 FLLDHYDKYNKLP
+54 FLIDHYEKHNKLP
-67 TINDEFINSCMKI
+67 IINDEFINSSMKI
-80 LCNEKATGRPPK
+80 LCNEKASGRPPK

-102 TAFYKSEFQPLI
+102 SAFYKTDFQPLI
-114 QNENLDYT
+114 QNEDLDYT

-165 SKIRKMNITQKAK
+165 SKIRKLNITQKEK
-178 EQRVNNLCNQLRKI
+178 EQRVSNLCSQLRKI
-192 KTDILS
+192 KTDLLNV
-198 AENKNYKSHTTYHTW
+198 ENKNYKSHSMYHTW
-213 INQQK
+213 INRQK
-218 QFITPNKSTYKKN
+218 QMITPNKTIYKKN

-239 SPFDYFP
+239 SPMDYFP
-246 CMIVMMKQV
+246 CMIKMMKQV

-269 NEIIPKHIRLDTT
+269 SEVIPKHIRLDTT

-289 TKKQGIKSEY
+289 TKKQGNKSDY
-299 LTKGNLKRNENKIW
+299 LTKGNLKRKEDKIW

-326 KYYEFHHMIETDGI
+326 KYYEFHHMIETDGV

-364 TETYIDELTDYAQL
+364 TETYIDELTEYSQL

-393 IYCVDDDNKEANKFR
+393 IYCVDDDKKEANKFR

-426 HLEMKKEK
+426 QLELKKEK
-434 IQGKTIIEWETELS
+434 INGKTIIEWETELS
-448 KLNKKSLNITKFKE
+448 KLNRKSLNIQKFKE

-472 LLFSFYEKYIFRKLR
+472 VLFKFYETYIFRKLR

-496 SEQKMLNNFK
+496 SEQKMINQFK
-506 RIFGNEKEVV
+506 KIFGNEKEIVV
-516 ICFGDYEQKKQMKYK
+516 CFGDYEQKQHMKFK

-554 EFRTSCMCSKCEIGI
+554 EFRTSCMCSNCEIGI
-569 CKKTMVRENPKPF
+569 CKKTMVRKNPKPY
-582 RSGNVYKCEIGICK
+582 RSGNII
-596 KTMVRENPKPFRSG
+596 
-610 NVLVHGLICCKN
+610 VHGLICCKN

-643 GINKKERPIYLS
+643 AINNKERPNYLS
-655 RSKNSSTG
+655 RSKNLSTG
-663 LDEPVKPKFTRLEI
+663 LDEPVKPKFTRSVK